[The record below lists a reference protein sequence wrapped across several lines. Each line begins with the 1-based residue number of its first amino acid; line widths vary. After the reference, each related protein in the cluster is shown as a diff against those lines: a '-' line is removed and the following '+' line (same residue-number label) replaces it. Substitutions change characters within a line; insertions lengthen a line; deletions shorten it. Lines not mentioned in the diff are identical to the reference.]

1 MSKHYRICTLFIRWT
16 LLELVSLELN
26 YTSSSIFIWQAFDHY
41 ATTLTS
47 FEFLLQNVIS
57 SKYAHINF
65 SSKKHKTNSSTD
77 LPRALEKFSVIKITW
92 NGCIPFVE
100 FLFEKISVKIHNI
113 SRVSLTNYKLLFQG
127 CVHSLSRKK
136 TSNAIAVEL

>member
-1 MSKHYRICTLFIRWT
+1 MQQHLHLLNFCYKMSYH
-16 LLELVSLELN
+16 
-26 YTSSSIFIWQAFDHY
+26 
-41 ATTLTS
+41 
-47 FEFLLQNVIS
+47 QNMRN
-57 SKYAHINF
+57 INF

-136 TSNAIAVEL
+136 NIKCNSGRTINSLNSHIQIKMVSFWDKKKWIKSWYFRKISSFVFLLY

>member
-113 SRVSLTNYKLLFQG
+113 SRVSLTNCCFRG
-127 CVHSLSRKK
+127 VFIHFHEKK
-136 TSNAIAVEL
+136 HQMQ